1 MRKGVRIAS
10 PCSTAWDKM
19 SGDDQVRFCPQC
31 QLNVYNFAE
40 MHETEVNRL
49 LDEREGRVCA
59 KVYQRACGT
68 VVTKDS
74 PVAFRILPL
83 LPGFTDRLQPETV
96 DLLIGKQQQIVPETR
111 PLPQSH
117 PGETGITLLAYDPM
131 GLAATN
137 TPFFIQDQKTRSRTT
152 GHTDASGRLRFT
164 GISAGSY
171 LLDCGPA
178 NLAMAPRTIEVREG
192 QVVAVEIELY
202 SAVMGMVIKIDVG
215 IVPHQ
220 E

>member
-152 GHTDASGRLRFT
+152 GTQTPAVDCDSQAFQQGLIYWIVGLPILRW
-164 GISAGSY
+164 
-171 LLDCGPA
+171 LLGQS
-178 NLAMAPRTIEVREG
+178 RFVRDRS
-192 QVVAVEIELY
+192 L
-202 SAVMGMVIKIDVG
+202 
-215 IVPHQ
+215 
-220 E
+220 